1 MATKGLIA
9 RKVGMTQVFSEK
21 GELVPVTVL
30 EAGPCVVVQ
39 RRSTQREGYEA
50 VQLGFSPLEEK
61 RLSRPRAGHFKKA
74 GVAVHRYL
82 REVRIPADAPFE
94 VGQALKADLF
104 KAGELIDVT
113 GIAKGKGFAG
123 QHKRHHFGRGPVTH
137 GSHNIK
143 QPGSIGSSSTPSRVY
158 KGMRMAGHLGSSQRT
173 TRNLQVVR
181 VDLERNLLLVNGD
194 VPGHPDSVVL
204 IRDARTRRSKA

>member
-1 MATKGLIA
+1 MASKGLIA

-39 RRSTQREGYEA
+39 RRATAKDGYEA
-50 VQLGFSPLEEK
+50 VQLGFSPVQEK
-61 RLSRPRAGHFKKA
+61 RLTRPAAGHLKKA
-74 GVAVHRYL
+74 GVAAHRYL
-82 REVRIPADAPFE
+82 REVRIPAGAPFE

-104 KAGELIDVT
+104 KAGELVDVT
-113 GIAKGKGFAG
+113 GIAKGKGFSG

-158 KGMRMAGHLGSSQRT
+158 KGMRMAGQLGNARRT
-173 TRNLQVVR
+173 TRNLEVIR

-204 IRDARTRRSKA
+204 VRDARTRKGKA